1 MTETSD
7 VPSPDPAPEP
17 PRRAPP
23 LTELTL
29 ADIPPRVGLFPLSGA
44 LLLPG
49 GHLPLLVF
57 EPPYVALLED
67 ALAGRRM
74 IGVIQPLMDPD
85 ADEHS
90 LLYRTG
96 TLGRITEFTE
106 HVDGTFSV
114 TLLGISRFRL
124 IREAPTDLGWREG
137 IIDATP
143 FAADL
148 VEEDPLPINRDLLLN
163 GLKTYLD
170 SRDLQASWPLI
181 EDMDDETLLVVLPML
196 VPFTPVEKQ
205 SLLEAMTLDERAGLL
220 LDLLERGMDKS

>member
-1 MTETSD
+1 MTDRSD
-7 VPSPDPAPEP
+7 SRPDAAPPADEF

-29 ADIPPRVGLFPLSGA
+29 ADIPASVGLFPLSGA

-49 GHLPLLVF
+49 GHLPLTVF
-57 EPPYVALLED
+57 EPGYVALLEE

-74 IGVIQPLMDPD
+74 IGIIQPLNDPD
-85 ADEHS
+85 MDEHS

-96 TLGRITEFTE
+96 TLGRITEFAE

-114 TLLGISRFRL
+114 TLLGICRFRL
-124 IREAPTDLGWREG
+124 IRETSTPRRWREG
-137 IIDATP
+137 MIDATP

-148 VEEDPLPINRDLLLN
+148 VEEDPHPVNRTLILE

-196 VPFTPVEKQ
+196 VPFTPAEKQ
-205 SLLEAMTLDERAGLL
+205 SLLEAMTVDERAGLL
-220 LDLLERGMDKS
+220 LDLLERGME